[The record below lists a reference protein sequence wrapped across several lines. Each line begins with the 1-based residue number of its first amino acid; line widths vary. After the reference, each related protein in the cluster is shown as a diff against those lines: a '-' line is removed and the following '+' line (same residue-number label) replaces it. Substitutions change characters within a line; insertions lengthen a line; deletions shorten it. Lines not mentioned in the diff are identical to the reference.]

1 MSGRVLVVDDE
12 REMCEAIAAGLGPR
26 GFEVQWHTSAEAALA
41 ALDTAE
47 VDVVLTDLNMRG
59 MDGLALCERVVASRP
74 DVPVVVITAFGSLET
89 AIAAIRAGAYDFIT
103 KPVKMEALAVA
114 LARAVQHRSLR
125 EEVKRLRRLVG
136 EAGRFDELVGDSGA
150 IRASGSCSN
159 GSSTRTRACSSPAR
173 AAPGRRSSPG
183 SSTAT
188 GAGRTARSSPST
200 ARRCR
205 SSSSRASSSAMRAVP
220 SRTRAPRAPAFS
232 SRRTAARSSSTRSRT
247 YRSPSSRSSSARSRN
262 GS

>member
-26 GFEVQWHTSAEAALA
+26 GFEIESHTSGEAALA

-114 LARAVQHRSLR
+114 HGIVAEHGGWI
-125 EEVKRLRRLVG
+125 EVESEVG
-136 EAGRFDELVGDSGA
+136 KGSRFSIFLPRPAEPAEA
-150 IRASGSCSN
+150 AS
-159 GSSTRTRACSSPAR
+159 
-173 AAPGRRSSPG
+173 
-183 SSTAT
+183 
-188 GAGRTARSSPST
+188 
-200 ARRCR
+200 
-205 SSSSRASSSAMRAVP
+205 
-220 SRTRAPRAPAFS
+220 
-232 SRRTAARSSSTRSRT
+232 
-247 YRSPSSRSSSARSRN
+247 
-262 GS
+262 

>member
-26 GFEVQWHTSAEAALA
+26 GFEVQWDTSAEAALA

-136 EAGRFDELVGDSGA
+136 EAGRFDELVGDSRA
-150 IRASGSCSN
+150 IAPVPQLLQRVIDSAASALVTGDN
-159 GSSTRTRACSSPAR
+159 GTRQDGVS
-173 AAPGRRSSPG
+173 
-183 SSTAT
+183 
-188 GAGRTARSSPST
+188 
-200 ARRCR
+200 
-205 SSSSRASSSAMRAVP
+205 
-220 SRTRAPRAPAFS
+220 
-232 SRRTAARSSSTRSRT
+232 
-247 YRSPSSRSSSARSRN
+247 
-262 GS
+262 